1 MNEEIKNRLNLGNA
15 CYPSV
20 QSLLSSR
27 LLSSSVKVEV
37 YKTIILTVDLYGCET
52 RSLTLREGV

>member
-1 MNEEIKNRLNLGNA
+1 MNEEIKSRLNLGNA
-15 CYPSV
+15 YDPSV
-20 QSLLSSR
+20 QSVLSSR

-52 RSLTLREGV
+52 KSLTLREGV